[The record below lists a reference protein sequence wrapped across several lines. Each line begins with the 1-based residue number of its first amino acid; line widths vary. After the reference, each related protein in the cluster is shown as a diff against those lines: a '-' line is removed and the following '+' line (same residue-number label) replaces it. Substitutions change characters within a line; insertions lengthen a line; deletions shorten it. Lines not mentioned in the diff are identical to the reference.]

1 MPDEPQKA
9 EVAPLR
15 ELPVDIDG
23 ITARHDVDRAMLAS
37 LLPDVLQRIE
47 DEAGTPISDMTEPYQ
62 RLVVSALVYAL
73 DVMPDPAE
81 RAALNE
87 IYDDVQKVLD
97 VIYKQ
102 LRGLL

>member
-1 MPDEPQKA
+1 MPDDPQKA

-23 ITARHDVDRAMLAS
+23 ITARHDVDEAMLAS

-62 RLVVSALVYAL
+62 KLVVSALVYAL
-73 DVMPDPAE
+73 DVLPDPAE
-81 RAALNE
+81 RHALNK
-87 IYDDVQKVLD
+87 IYDDVQKILD
-97 VIYKQ
+97 VVYKQ